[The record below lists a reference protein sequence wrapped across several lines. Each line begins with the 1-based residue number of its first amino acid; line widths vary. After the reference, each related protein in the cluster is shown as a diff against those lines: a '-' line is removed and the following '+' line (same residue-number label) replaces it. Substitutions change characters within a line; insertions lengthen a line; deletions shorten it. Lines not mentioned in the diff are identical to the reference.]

1 MSDAS
6 VLPEL
11 DPSSSK
17 FGKRLHALLNEL
29 RDQPFDRDDLR
40 QFTAFAMGR
49 ARQSKAQLFQDLW
62 ALWVSGE
69 KRGGYFVEIGAADG
83 VNLSNSW
90 LLEQAMDWRGVL
102 AEPNPRFFESLRA
115 NRTSVLATKAIH
127 SQAGRT
133 LEFITAKRGEFS
145 RLADIVPDDG
155 QDEARLR
162 GAGAI
167 LVETTT
173 LNDLLTEH
181 AAPPVI
187 DYLSIDTE
195 GAELEILGA
204 FDFGRWD
211 VRAMT
216 VEHNWSPAREP
227 LYDLLTANGFHR
239 MWPEISRFD
248 DWYVKGE

>member
-1 MSDAS
+1 MSDVS
-6 VLPEL
+6 VLLQL
-11 DPSSSK
+11 DPHSAK
-17 FGKRLHALLNEL
+17 FGKRLQILLNEL
-29 RDQPFDRDDLR
+29 RAATYDRNDIR
-40 QFTAFAMGR
+40 QFMAFAMGQ
-49 ARQSKAQLFQDLW
+49 ARRSKSQLFQDLW
-62 ALWVSGE
+62 ALWVSGQ

-83 VNLSNSW
+83 VYLSNTH
-90 LLEQAMDWRGVL
+90 LLETQLGWRGLL
-102 AEPNPRFFESLRA
+102 AEPNPRFFESLQA
-115 NRTSVLATKAIH
+115 NRRCAISTLCVH
-127 SQAGRT
+127 SKAGRT
-133 LEFITAKRGEFS
+133 VDFVAAKQGEFS
-145 RLADIVPDDG
+145 RMTEIKPDDG

-162 GAGAI
+162 GASTI
-167 LVETTT
+167 QVQTTT

-204 FDFGRWD
+204 FDFNRWD

-227 LYDLLTANGFHR
+227 LYELLTANGFR
-239 MWPEISRFD
+239 RLWPELSRFD

>member
-1 MSDAS
+1 MAECWD
-6 VLPEL
+6 LLGL
-11 DPSSSK
+11 DPSSPK
-17 FGKRLHALLNEL
+17 FGKRLQALLSSL
-29 RDQPFDRDDLR
+29 REEPHDRFDVR
-40 QFTAFAMGR
+40 QFAAFAIGR
-49 ARQSKAQLFQDLW
+49 APMSKSQLFQDLW

-83 VNLSNSW
+83 VYLSNSW
-90 LLEQAMDWRGVL
+90 LLETQMGWQGVL

-115 NRTSVLATKAIH
+115 NRRCALSTKCLHSV
-127 SQAGRT
+127 AGRSV
-133 LEFITAKRGEFS
+133 EFVAAKRGEYS
-145 RLADIVPDDG
+145 RIAEIAPDDG

-162 GAGAI
+162 GAGRI
-167 LVETTT
+167 MVETTT
-173 LNDLLTEH
+173 LNALLAEH

-211 VRAMT
+211 VRAIT

-227 LYDLLTANGFHR
+227 LLALLEANGFR
-239 MWPEISRFD
+239 RLWPELSRFD
-248 DWYVKGE
+248 DWYVKTD